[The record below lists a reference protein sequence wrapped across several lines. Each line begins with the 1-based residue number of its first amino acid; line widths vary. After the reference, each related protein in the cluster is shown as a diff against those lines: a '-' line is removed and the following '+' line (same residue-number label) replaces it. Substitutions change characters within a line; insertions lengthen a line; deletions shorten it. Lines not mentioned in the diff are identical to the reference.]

1 MSKRDTF
8 ARTIKGLTRT
18 RSFKSAIRGWEF
30 VHAISLP
37 KSNAG
42 AACELCGTRFWNGA
56 FIRRPEKSGRKA
68 TAITVGG
75 TCLETILRGSFADQ
89 KVVAKRK
96 AEVATRLQET
106 YGELL
111 GDAGNW
117 VRWLIDHVPPRLKPL
132 VAQLRYLGMVPTD
145 AELNRLIAYHDA
157 HRKYAAAALLPD
169 LAVHDDDFIPK
180 TLTINEAKRLFKLL
194 TSSQW
199 GKLLARC
206 SAKYMEEEI
215 GTWSEHGDLVQDA
228 WKRLNTLDEE
238 RAVVALTAI
247 SDYLDLHDPE
257 RLASLVKKLP
267 PIPTPYIV
275 PFFACMP
282 SQGIAVVLDMSDEVP
297 DEARAWIWQSG
308 KDVTVDLL
316 TCRSV
321 HEIRPEVVF
330 ELELMAF
337 WAPPLWLGPIRIAKP
352 VAAPTKAQR
361 SKAVRKEQAAID
373 RYESLS
379 QIPCIANMLEIARYK
394 GKTEL
399 AEQFAWLRSRVR
411 TLGTPWDDFVFQIE
425 RYSTN
430 DECREHVDRIIRR
443 LCLR

>member
-8 ARTIKGLTRT
+8 KRAIKGLTNT
-18 RSFKSAIRGWEF
+18 RSLKTAIRGWEF
-30 VHAISLP
+30 VHTISLP

-56 FIRRPEKSGRKA
+56 FIRRPEKGGRKA
-68 TAITVGG
+68 SAITVGG

-89 KVVAKRK
+89 KVVARRK

-117 VRWLIDHVPPRLKPL
+117 VRWLIDHVPTRLKPL

-180 TLTINEAKRLFKLL
+180 TLTINEAKRFFKLL

-199 GKLLARC
+199 DKLLARC
-206 SAKYMEEEI
+206 STKYIEEEI
-215 GTWSEHGDLVQDA
+215 GAWRDYGDLVKDA
-228 WKRLNTLDEE
+228 WTHLDSPEEE
-238 RAVVALTAI
+238 RAIVALTAI
-247 SDYLDLHDPE
+247 SDYLDWHDPE
-257 RLASLVKKLP
+257 RLAQVVTKLRS
-267 PIPTPYIV
+267 IPTPYIV
-275 PFFACMP
+275 PFFACTP
-282 SQGIAVVLDMSDEVP
+282 SQGLAVVLDMSDEVP

-308 KDVTVDLL
+308 KDVTVDL
-316 TCRSV
+316 TACRGVSG
-321 HEIRPEVVF
+321 IRPELVF

-337 WAPPLWLGPIRIAKP
+337 WAPPPWLGPIRITKP
-352 VAAPTKAQR
+352 VTASTKKQPTKV
-361 SKAVRKEQAAID
+361 VRKEQAAID
-373 RYESLS
+373 KYESLS

-394 GKTEL
+394 GKTDL

-411 TLGTPWDDFVFQIE
+411 ALGTPWDDFVFQIE

-443 LCLR
+443 LCFR